1 MPSRPDLCSGRS
13 GAFFFFGGAGGGGRS
28 PRRQGHVLM
37 MMVMVMVLV
46 LAMAFKVC
54 DSSSGYDVSVAI
66 RALLRRLGRQRLVPE
81 VCKPT
86 VTPGTATGLP
96 QVIHKGSYELVQRL
110 CKSFRGV
117 SASRWELF

>member
-13 GAFFFFGGAGGGGRS
+13 AATIGGAGGGGRS
-28 PRRQGHVLM
+28 PRRQGHVMMMMMMMMM
-37 MMVMVMVLV
+37 MMVMV

-86 VTPGTATGLP
+86 VTPGTAKVHRSSTKVL
-96 QVIHKGSYELVQRL
+96 
-110 CKSFRGV
+110 
-117 SASRWELF
+117 